1 MDAVQPQKKR
11 KKENISLRALEE
23 RVGREEVFKDPQAG

>member
-11 KKENISLRALEE
+11 KKKRALEE